1 MSENVLKPYAE
12 MTDEEKLERYN
23 ALSKAAS
30 KAVKSS
36 INLDD
41 DERKIKTE
49 VKEAS
54 EKVNELSKKLGS
66 GESHDREAY
75 DVAMKELNSA
85 NKRLGK
91 FLDNY
96 EDKRDGTGAHLK
108 ALQDFIGEMIGEIYD
123 EQPF

>member
-41 DERKIKTE
+41 DEKKINSSTPKIAMLPAHE
-49 VKEAS
+49 SIILVL
-54 EKVNELSKKLGS
+54 NESCGDSICLIFSIIFISHLNFFTPRRVLS
-66 GESHDREAY
+66 A
-75 DVAMKELNSA
+75 
-85 NKRLGK
+85 
-91 FLDNY
+91 
-96 EDKRDGTGAHLK
+96 
-108 ALQDFIGEMIGEIYD
+108 
-123 EQPF
+123 

>member
-1 MSENVLKPYAE
+1 
-12 MTDEEKLERYN
+12 MTDDEKLERYN
-23 ALSKAAS
+23 VLSKAAA

-41 DERKIKTE
+41 DEKQLKNE
-49 VKEAS
+49 VKAAS
-54 EKVNELSKKLGS
+54 EKVNELSKKIGS
-66 GESHDREAY
+66 GEKHDREAY

-108 ALQDFIGEMIGEIYD
+108 ALQDFIGEMIGEINN
-123 EQPF
+123 EQPL